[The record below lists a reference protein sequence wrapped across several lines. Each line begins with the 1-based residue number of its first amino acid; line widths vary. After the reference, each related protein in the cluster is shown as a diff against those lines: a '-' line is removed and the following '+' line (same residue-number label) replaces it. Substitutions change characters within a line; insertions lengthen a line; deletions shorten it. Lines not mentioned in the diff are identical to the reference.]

1 MSLISR
7 ATIGVAIL
15 SVFVP
20 MAIAGDAKD
29 LCHGF
34 VPENNLRVP
43 VPTLDEKQRGL
54 ATGLDEAQFKDALDR
69 FEATAKKL
77 IVPKGGRL
85 VLSRRWTDDAV
96 NASAQQVGNLFL
108 INMYGGLARYPSM
121 TADGFL
127 FVACHE
133 LGHHLGGAPK
143 AAAMLGVKNW
153 ATNEGGSDYYAGLK
167 CLRHLFHDEDNRSI
181 VQGLKVSP
189 YAAQAC
195 EANFP
200 LTSDE
205 NMKWICMRSSVA
217 SDVLGEVMRSIMEKR
232 DGKPIAPTSL
242 ETPDTQQVAK
252 TFDGHPQPQCRVDT
266 YFAGALCAAKH
277 DEPVS
282 DTDPLQGACADS
294 EALVSRPRCWYKP
307 TTVPIVSTSKN
318 PSDVLIWFNE
328 KADLVASQLLTDREA
343 RIDWIYKSLVKTAV
357 RSQASA
363 IRILESEGVSHRS
376 YHLSNVI
383 HVPQATEAVLNRL
396 RQLTEVARISSN
408 FKNDLRLPPVETAP
422 SNLPSSELAAKGV
435 ESSIRDSGAEE
446 VWTKLGAKGK
456 GIVIASADSGVDW
469 THPAIRQQYRGQS
482 PLFVNHDYH
491 WHDAIHHQGKS
502 SCAPS
507 SKEPCDDSGH
517 GTHTVG
523 TMVGSDGGANQIGI
537 APEAKWIGCRNMNQG
552 TGTLASYLE
561 CFEFFL
567 TPYPTGGDP
576 KIDGRADMAPHIVN
590 NSWSC
595 PTSEGCKREDL
606 VDVVRVMKAA
616 GIAMVVA
623 AGNDGDT
630 CGSLQDPPG
639 TYSGD
644 VISVAAYNR
653 YRKEAAYFSSRG
665 PSGFH
670 GQVGIDITAHGVG
683 IRSAVVG
690 GKYDEKD
697 GTSMA
702 APHVAGAIALL
713 WSHKPQLISQVDQ
726 TAELLKSTA
735 KPVKAMQSCGAFPG
749 SAIPNT
755 TYGHGMLDIVALLN

>member
-1 MSLISR
+1 MSFISR
-7 ATIGVAIL
+7 GAIGVALL
-15 SVFVP
+15 SVFLP
-20 MAIAGDAKD
+20 LAIAGNVED
-29 LCHGF
+29 LCRGF

-43 VPTLDEKQRGL
+43 VPTLEEKQLGL
-54 ATGLDEAQFKDALDR
+54 ATGLDEAQFKYALDR
-69 FEATAKKL
+69 FQATAKKL
-77 IVPKGGRL
+77 IAPKGGRL

-96 NASAQQVGNLFL
+96 NASAQQVGSFFL

-143 AAAMLGVKNW
+143 SAPMLGVNNW

-181 VQGLKVSP
+181 VQGLKVSL
-189 YAAQAC
+189 YAARAC
-195 EANFP
+195 EAQFP
-200 LTSDE
+200 LSSDE

-217 SDVLGEVMRSIMEKR
+217 AETLGEVMRSIMEKR

-294 EALVSRPRCWYKP
+294 EAVVSRPRCWYKP
-307 TTVPIVSTSKN
+307 TSVPIVTSPN
-318 PSDVLIWFNE
+318 PPADVLIWFKE
-328 KADLVASQLLTDREA
+328 KADLVSSQLITDREA
-343 RIDWIYKSLVKTAV
+343 RIDWIYKSLVKTAA

-363 IRILESEGVSHRS
+363 IQILNSEGIGHRS
-376 YHLSNVI
+376 YHLSNMI
-383 HVPQATEAVLNRL
+383 HVPKATEEILNRL
-396 RQLTEVARISSN
+396 RQLPEVERISSN

-422 SNLPSSELAAKGV
+422 AELPSSEVATKGV
-435 ESSIRDSGAEE
+435 ETSIRDSGAEE

-469 THPAIRQQYRGQS
+469 IHPAIRQQYRGQS
-482 PLFVNHDYH
+482 PLFVSHDYH
-491 WHDAIHHQGKS
+491 WHDAIHHQGRS

-552 TGTLASYLE
+552 TGALASYIE

-567 TPYPTGGDP
+567 APYPAGADP
-576 KIDGRADMAPHIVN
+576 KVDGRADLAPHIVN

-683 IRSAVVG
+683 IRSSVVG

-713 WSHKPQLISQVDQ
+713 WSHKPQMISQVDL

-735 KPVKAMQSCGAFPG
+735 KPEKATQSCGGFAG
-749 SAIPNT
+749 SSIPNT
-755 TYGHGMLDIVALLN
+755 TYGHGMLDIVSLLK